1 MNGSNLMEAAKWP
14 YPPISFELSRLYK
27 KKLVSCIGVGV
38 GVDVGTHVNSDF
50 FLQNEKLF
58 SQ

>member
-1 MNGSNLMEAAKWP
+1 MNGSNLIEAAKWP

-38 GVDVGTHVNSDF
+38 DVGTDVYSDF

-58 SQ
+58 FQ